1 MVPRIRPV
9 TESDTIHVGRIM
21 YDAFRGIAEAHGFYP
36 DLHDVEN
43 GVRLADTFIASPTMF
58 GVVAEQDGHIVGSN
72 FLAEGDPIRAVATL
86 TVDPRFQGRGVGR
99 ALMAAV
105 LERAETAAS
114 VRLVADAFNVR
125 SVPLY
130 ASMGFEVK
138 EPLLVMRGTCRS
150 GPLPS
155 YVTRPLVADDLANC
169 ATLAD
174 KVYGAE
180 RTAELRNAIN
190 LFKPFV
196 VETDGRV
203 RGYLSSATLWLA
215 NHGIAETESDL
226 RALIAG
232 ASAVIDE
239 PISFLLPIRQA
250 SLFEWCISEGLRVVK
265 PMVLM
270 AKGEYHQPGGA
281 WFPSVSY

>member
-1 MVPRIRPV
+1 MAPCIRSV
-9 TESDTIHVGRIM
+9 TESDALQVGRIM
-21 YDAFRGIAEAHGFYP
+21 HDAFRGIAEAHGFHP
-36 DLHDVEN
+36 DLQDVED
-43 GVRLADTFIASPTMF
+43 GIRLADTFITSPTMF

-99 ALMAAV
+99 ALMGAV
-105 LERAETAAS
+105 LDRAKTAAS

-150 GPLPS
+150 GPLPG
-155 YVTRPLVADDLANC
+155 YVTRPLVADDLADC
-169 ATLAD
+169 GMLASR
-174 KVYGAE
+174 VYGME
-180 RTAELRNAIN
+180 RTVEVRDALKH
-190 LFKPFV
+190 FKPFI
-196 VETDGRV
+196 VERDGRV
-203 RGYLSSATLWLA
+203 CGYLSSAALWLA

-226 RALIAG
+226 KSLIAG
-232 ASAVIDE
+232 ASAMIDG
-239 PISFLLPIRQA
+239 PISFLLPVRQA
-250 SLFEWCISEGLRVVK
+250 SLFQWCISEGLRVVK
-265 PMVLM
+265 PMLLM
-270 AKGEYHQPGGA
+270 AKGEYHQPEGA